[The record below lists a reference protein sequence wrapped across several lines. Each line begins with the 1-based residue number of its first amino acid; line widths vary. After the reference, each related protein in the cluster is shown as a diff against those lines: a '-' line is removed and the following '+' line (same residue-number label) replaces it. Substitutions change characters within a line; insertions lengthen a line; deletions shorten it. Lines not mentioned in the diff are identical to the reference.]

1 MTPYDTDSPNRRL
14 TVAEAEAHFA
24 KLKVEKSKKEKRAA
38 ATRRRNATALG
49 RAIAEAVANDK
60 A

>member
-1 MTPYDTDSPNRRL
+1 MNDIDNPNHRP

-24 KLKVEKSKKEKRAA
+24 KLKGDRSKKAKRAA
-38 ATRRRNATALG
+38 ATRRRNGAALN

-60 A
+60 G

>member
-1 MTPYDTDSPNRRL
+1 MTVTDKDNPNRRL

-24 KLKVEKSKKEKRAA
+24 KLKAERSKKAKRAA
-38 ATRRRNATALG
+38 ATRRRNATGLG

>member
-1 MTPYDTDSPNRRL
+1 MNDIDYPNRRL

-24 KLKVEKSKKEKRAA
+24 ALKVERSKKAKRAA
-38 ATRRRNATALG
+38 ATRRRNGAALN
-49 RAIAEAVANDK
+49 RAIAEATTNDK